1 MWLLKYDFS
10 EILTRT
16 ARDVH
21 PPGYYLIAKPWV
33 MVFGDSVFSIR
44 FLSLIFSVGIVY
56 LTYKIVEKIWS
67 KNAAIWSS
75 LFVALSPF
83 MIRFGQEARMYGVVA
98 FFTTLAT
105 YMLVLYIKE
114 KKTIYLLPYFAAMI
128 VAMYTQYYSFFVVIS
143 HWLILSLYTDG
154 FWKLHWK
161 ELFAKKI
168 GVLNYKWWLTN
179 IGLLAAYAP
188 WFPIA
193 YKQVTRVSGS
203 YWIKPEWITERTIP
217 NNVLQF
223 ISHTHF
229 DAIYYYSTFG
239 KMLYWVII
247 AVLLLVGIYLFKT
260 KKYRLVSSLYI
271 FGFLPML
278 LVFTLSKLRTP
289 VYQDRYFPFSAI
301 GLFVIWGI
309 LASEFKN
316 KFLKYSFATAL
327 IATMLVGNYIMH
339 IDVSHQM
346 KQMSDVV
353 KQNSNGAIVASGEL
367 YTFLD
372 GIYYLGD
379 DLKLISDGVDGY
391 GESSLFYDQQDKYLV
406 TQENL
411 WLNSDRVIV
420 IGKTGDKDYFSD
432 RAWFGYK
439 SKVLFSEEKNNGLKA
454 VLYYN

>member
-1 MWLLKYDFS
+1 
-10 EILTRT
+10 
-16 ARDVH
+16 
-21 PPGYYLIAKPWV
+21 
-33 MVFGDSVFSIR
+33 
-44 FLSLIFSVGIVY
+44 
-56 LTYKIVEKIWS
+56 
-67 KNAAIWSS
+67 
-75 LFVALSPF
+75 
-83 MIRFGQEARMYGVVA
+83 
-98 FFTTLAT
+98 
-105 YMLVLYIKE
+105 
-114 KKTIYLLPYFAAMI
+114 
-128 VAMYTQYYSFFVVIS
+128 
-143 HWLILSLYTDG
+143 
-154 FWKLHWK
+154 
-161 ELFAKKI
+161 
-168 GVLNYKWWLTN
+168 
-179 IGLLAAYAP
+179 
-188 WFPIA
+188 
-193 YKQVTRVSGS
+193 
-203 YWIKPEWITERTIP
+203 
-217 NNVLQF
+217 
-223 ISHTHF
+223 
-229 DAIYYYSTFG
+229 
-239 KMLYWVII
+239 MLYWVII

-439 SKVLFSEEKNNGLKA
+439 SKVLFSEEKKSVNSL
-454 VLYYN
+454 